1 MNLVDTYLSSF
12 TVISLLAENIFNLA
26 DFRIVGKIFSFHI
39 AQFKQVKGVWR
50 YLDSKPR
57 V

>member
-12 TVISLLAENIFNLA
+12 AVISLLAENIFNVA

-39 AQFKQVKGVWR
+39 
-50 YLDSKPR
+50 YSLSK
-57 V
+57 